1 MERTAVEV
9 GNFLAWFIEKNQIPR
24 ITSDGKSG
32 GLAVGGWSIGSAT
45 PLSLFG
51 HPEAVPKE
59 LYAKLE
65 PYFRL
70 LIFYDPPHLTFGY
83 EQPPEGYNPW
93 TDPDFPT
100 PLELFDNFRYW
111 VSGYYEHAGLPS
123 RDGRRLNFAKRGE
136 RPSVDNMT
144 PEEYTKN
151 FDGIA
156 ASRCEFPMYFPM
168 QPVLKEQAE
177 KALFD
182 EETVS
187 RVLPR
192 VKVVL
197 QTCTSANWYC
207 AYGFIETE
215 RRYKEYVA
223 KGVKVRPIQFQ
234 EIEGA
239 NHFIHWDDPV
249 KFWTATAK
257 AING

>member
-1 MERTAVEV
+1 MPTAVIDAEGTEIFFTDSGPVEGSSDYTTYVMYHGSAFTGDMFHKLLPFAANAKDNVRLVILNRRDYVGSSKYSDAELEDLNAGRKVFMERTAVEV

-123 RDGRRLNFAKRGE
+123 RD
-136 RPSVDNMT
+136 
-144 PEEYTKN
+144 
-151 FDGIA
+151 
-156 ASRCEFPMYFPM
+156 
-168 QPVLKEQAE
+168 
-177 KALFD
+177 
-182 EETVS
+182 
-187 RVLPR
+187 
-192 VKVVL
+192 
-197 QTCTSANWYC
+197 
-207 AYGFIETE
+207 
-215 RRYKEYVA
+215 
-223 KGVKVRPIQFQ
+223 
-234 EIEGA
+234 
-239 NHFIHWDDPV
+239 
-249 KFWTATAK
+249 
-257 AING
+257 